1 MLAAFDYDSQALI
14 MYDVTTGPF
23 GTLTCAE
30 LVTFHDGKIE
40 TDLLTFDTYPM
51 RKTQG
56 G

>member
-1 MLAAFDYDSQALI
+1 
-14 MYDVTTGPF
+14 MYDVTTGPL

-30 LVTFHDGKIE
+30 LLTFRDSKIQ

-51 RKTQG
+51 RKAQG